1 MKTNQLRQE
10 DPPIDEYTGEPERLA
25 EDAGK
30 VVEIVPVDSGKREG
44 EDYLLEE
51 ETSMDHMAADEDADV
66 VAQESATYTDD
77 EDIKADFEA
86 RQELAYGGR
95 EELETA
101 LAEHHATSPELSGG
115 DLDADWEDAN
125 TTGEE
130 TVGGTTPTPDQDNV
144 DELGEALG
152 LTYKNAEPLNSAKK
166 LRHRDEQ
173 RWELNP
179 KSAEAED
186 EDL

>member
-1 MKTNQLRQE
+1 MVTDKFHSE

-25 EDAGK
+25 KDADK
-30 VVEIVPVDSGKREG
+30 IVEMVPVDSGNREG
-44 EDYLLEE
+44 DDYLLEE
-51 ETSMDHMAADEDADV
+51 ETSMDHIAADEDADA
-66 VAQESATYTDD
+66 VAQESATFIND

-95 EELETA
+95 AALKEA

-166 LRHRDEQ
+166 MQHRDEK

-179 KSAEAED
+179 KSTEE
-186 EDL
+186 EEELS